1 MSGSVKLA
9 GSSVRSS
16 GSAVKPFDV
25 PKWLVMAAW
34 EKVRSNKGAPGVDG
48 AAVEDFEK
56 DLRANLYK
64 IWNRMSSGSYFPSP
78 VREVRIPKPDGGI
91 RVLGVP
97 TVADRLAQ
105 TVVAMVLE
113 HRAERVFH
121 PGSYGYRPGRG
132 AIDAVRACR
141 RRCWENDWVIDLD
154 IQAFFDTVPWDLVC
168 RAVGA
173 VCDLPWVMLYVRRWL
188 KAPLQHS
195 DGTLTERER
204 GTPQGSAVSPVLAN
218 LFMHYAFDTWMA
230 RSYPGIV
237 FERYADDVVIHC
249 ESLNQARVVLT
260 AVEERMG
267 QVGLGLHPRKTRI
280 VYCKDANRPGSWEH
294 TGFTFLGY
302 EFRERTVKGRHG
314 LFRSFSP
321 AVSRTALK
329 RMSTQVRSWR
339 LHRWVTAT
347 AGDLAAQINPVLR
360 GWMSYYGVFHP
371 SALYPLLKRVN
382 SYLIRWLRG
391 KYRKLRVSWSK
402 TMRKWY
408 TGVKKAPNYFVHWA
422 WVTEPGPV
430 W

>member
-132 AIDAVRACR
+132 AIDAVRSCR

-302 EFRERTVKGRHG
+302 EFRERTV
-314 LFRSFSP
+314 
-321 AVSRTALK
+321 
-329 RMSTQVRSWR
+329 
-339 LHRWVTAT
+339 
-347 AGDLAAQINPVLR
+347 
-360 GWMSYYGVFHP
+360 
-371 SALYPLLKRVN
+371 
-382 SYLIRWLRG
+382 
-391 KYRKLRVSWSK
+391 
-402 TMRKWY
+402 
-408 TGVKKAPNYFVHWA
+408 
-422 WVTEPGPV
+422 
-430 W
+430 